1 MDRFVLLAEAWS
13 VESVLIVA
21 VTSLAT
27 VVGKLWMDS
36 RQSHA
41 ACLEENKLL
50 EKKIEEL
57 WQELLNQS
65 RLGNLGPVTKP
76 AQE

>member
-21 VTSLAT
+21 VTTLAG
-27 VVGKLWMDS
+27 VVGKLWLDS

-41 ACLEENKLL
+41 DCLQENKSL
-50 EKKIEEL
+50 EQKIEQL
-57 WQELLNQS
+57 WQELLKQS
-65 RLGNLGPVTKP
+65 RLGHIGPVCKP
-76 AQE
+76 EKE